1 VGFAIR
7 AGVLGAVI
15 LGITLPAGAQPA
27 PPARPAPPPFA
38 GQPRDPGRRPPPEPV
53 GTGIISG
60 RVVAGDSGN
69 PVRRASVMLMPVPVS
84 TTTIASGMPVNMTG
98 TGANAIRTKSATTDA
113 QGGFE
118 FASLPAGS
126 YRLVA
131 SAGQYSAA
139 YLGMAYGGKRPV
151 GPGSDMGAPI
161 VLADGQTFA
170 KATIALQRGAVITG
184 RVIDDTG
191 DPLARVSVSTLLFQP
206 GSSSGQRTGS
216 GAQTDDLGQFRVY
229 GLPPGDYAVVAEV
242 RGNTFVQPNAPPQSE
257 EDRIGLMTTYFPGT
271 TDEGSAQRVR
281 ARAGTETPG
290 VEIRMATGR
299 LCQISGTVVDSQG
312 RPAARVS
319 GNLWRRST
327 SSMGSSSFGF
337 NTDEQGRFQMR
348 NVPPGTFRLFL
359 QQRPQTV
366 NADGSRN
373 EAGEMATLPLTLAAD
388 IDNLMIVT
396 TPGATITGQVVFEQG
411 PPAQT
416 PQGFRITATMGNPE
430 DGPGMSS
437 PQPAVVAPDLTFN
450 MKGLLGE
457 WMLRTGVPN
466 QYLKAV
472 MLGGENIIDTP
483 REFRTGD
490 KVTIVLTSRASTLEG
505 NVTDAAGQP
514 VTEAALILF
523 SEDKASWRSTSFKT
537 RRSGTD
543 QVGHYRFNGLMAGRY
558 FVAALPRDRMGA
570 LPLGSEFFEQLSKE
584 ATSLVIGDDEQRQVD
599 LKLLAGGGN

>member
-1 VGFAIR
+1 MAVPFVTR
-7 AGVLGAVI
+7 AGVVAAVL
-15 LGITLPAGAQPA
+15 LGISLPIGAQP
-27 PPARPAPPPFA
+27 PPPPRPAPPSIA
-38 GQPRDPGRRPPPEPV
+38 GQPRDPGRRPPPEPT
-53 GTGIISG
+53 GTGIIRG

-69 PVRRASVMLMPVPVS
+69 PMRRASVTLMPAPDS
-84 TTTIASGMPVNMTG
+84 TATTANGTPVNMTG
-98 TGANAIRTKSATTDA
+98 ANVIRPKSVTTDA

-118 FASLPAGS
+118 FAGLPAGI

-139 YLGMAYGGKRPV
+139 YIGMAYGGKRPV
-151 GPGSDMGAPI
+151 GPGADMGSPI

-170 KATIALQRGAVITG
+170 KATIGLQRGAVITG
-184 RVIDDTG
+184 RVTDDTG
-191 DPLARVSVSTLLFQP
+191 DPLARISVSTLLFQP
-206 GSSSGQRTGS
+206 GNSRGQRSGS
-216 GAQTDDLGQFRVY
+216 GAQTDDLGHFRIY
-229 GLPPGDYAVVAEV
+229 GLSPGDYAVVAEV

-257 EDRIGLMTTYFPGT
+257 EDRIGLMTTYFPAT
-271 TDEGSAQRVR
+271 ADEGSAQRVR

-290 VEIRMATGR
+290 VEIRMTTGR
-299 LCQISGTVVDSQG
+299 LYQISGTVVDSLG

-319 GNLWRRST
+319 GNLWRRSAG
-327 SSMGSSSFGF
+327 SMGSSSFGF

-348 NVPPGTFRLFL
+348 NVPPGSFRLFL
-359 QQRPQTV
+359 QQRSQAV

-373 EAGEMATLPLTLAAD
+373 EADEMATLPLTLAAD

-396 TPGATITGQVVFEQG
+396 TPAATITGQVVFEQG

-416 PQGFRITATMGNPE
+416 PQGFRIHATLGNPE

-437 PQPAVVAPDLTFN
+437 PQPAVVAPDLTFS
-450 MKGLLGE
+450 MRGFLGE
-457 WMLRTGVPN
+457 WLLRTGAPN

-472 MLGGENIIDTP
+472 MLGGEDITDTP
-483 REFRTGD
+483 REFKTGD

-505 NVTDAAGQP
+505 HVTDAAGRP

-523 SEDKASWRSTSFKT
+523 SEDKASWRATSVNT

-543 QVGHYRFNGLMAGRY
+543 QAGHYRISGLMAGRY
-558 FVAALPRDRMGA
+558 FVAAVPREQLGA
-570 LPLGSEFFEQLSKE
+570 FPPAPDFFEQLSKE
-584 ATSLVIGDDEQRQVD
+584 ATRLVIGDDEQRQVD